1 MIAAL
6 VWLVLPWVAGAVV
19 LRRVPAGS
27 ISWAMAVSL
36 GAGLGL
42 GFASLWW
49 WLLMQLPLQHRA
61 ALLAL
66 DLVLWI
72 AALVVAI
79 RRRPS
84 SVAAPADR
92 SPVSAR
98 PVEATSLVVCVAA
111 VALVAAWFVASASVQ
126 THGVWDAWAIWN
138 GRARFLARGWPDVWP
153 AAFAHRPTVPHADY
167 PLLLP
172 LSVARAWMLGGVETT
187 AVPIMVAAI
196 FAGGVL
202 GVVGTSIARVH
213 GRVQGLVAVVCL
225 VASATFVTQTSAQI
239 ADVPMAFFLVA
250 AVAAA
255 DLAIARGAAGAVV
268 WAVAAAS
275 ACLAA
280 WTKNEGLVFAGAFG
294 AIAAAWLLI
303 RRRDWRAVLWLAA
316 GAAPVVA
323 AIALFRL
330 RYAPPSEY
338 VGAMT
343 GAQILARLHDA
354 PRLHQILAAIGAELW
369 SSGTRALG
377 PLPIL
382 AACVALAGL
391 ARPISRAA
399 VIALAAALVMLAADI
414 LVYDNTPYDLTW
426 QLQTSADRVVMQLF
440 PLLIWIGLRLA
451 RPVGASR

>member
-1 MIAAL
+1 MMAAL
-6 VWLVLPWVAGAVV
+6 VWLALPWAAVAVA
-19 LRRVPAGS
+19 LRRLSAGS
-27 ISWAMAVSL
+27 MPWAMALSA

-42 GFASLWW
+42 GLASLWW

-61 ALLAL
+61 ALVAFDLA
-66 DLVLWI
+66 LWI
-72 AALVVAI
+72 AVLIVAI
-79 RRRPS
+79 RGWPS
-84 SVAAPADR
+84 SVAASADR
-92 SPVSAR
+92 PPVRARSA
-98 PVEATSLVVCVAA
+98 EAVVLVACVAA
-111 VALVAAWFVASASVQ
+111 VALLTAWFVASASVQ

-138 GRARFLARGWPDVWP
+138 ARARFLARGWPDVWP
-153 AAFAHRPTVPHADY
+153 DAFTRRPTVPHADY

-172 LSVARAWMLGGVETT
+172 LSVARVWMLGGVETT
-187 AVPIMVAAI
+187 AVPIAVAAI

-202 GVVGTSIARVH
+202 GVVGTSIARVR
-213 GRVQGLVAVVCL
+213 GRLQGFVAVVCL

-239 ADVPMAFFLVA
+239 ADVPIAFFLVA

-255 DLAIARGAAGAVV
+255 DLAIARGAAGGSL
-268 WAVAAAS
+268 WAVAGAS

-294 AIAAAWLLI
+294 ALAAAWLLV

-316 GAAPVVA
+316 GAAPVVG

-354 PRLHQILAAIGAELW
+354 PRLHQILAAIGTELW
-369 SSGTRALG
+369 SSGTRAIG

-382 AACVALAGL
+382 VACVALVGV

-399 VIALAAALVMLAADI
+399 VIALAAILVVLAADI
-414 LVYDNTPYDLTW
+414 VVYDNTPYDLTW

-440 PLLIWIGLRLA
+440 PALIWIGLRLA